1 MNKKFLIIFIII
13 IISIFIFTGL
23 FFAVKIT
30 NKSKTVESNLELE
43 YDKKGNIFQNNLS
56 MNSFNNIEIEGGDEH
71 LNTTKNNIEINDSYD
86 ENTEPKDVAKV
97 TKNNAVKNKTENNS
111 KEKDINPKKE
121 EQVEKN
127 QDNKTSNTDKNNNVN
142 SVNSTQEINNKNET
156 KEENK
161 QQVERCTNN
170 SNHGIAIGNSNK
182 WFDTREEAISYYEQ
196 LISDFGYKL
205 EHGQMTRE
213 EYNQKCPYG
222 YEVWSCMF
230 CNKWTINSY
239 FRDK

>member
-1 MNKKFLIIFIII
+1 MNKKFLIIIII

-23 FFAVKIT
+23 FFVVKIT
-30 NKSKTVESNLELE
+30 NKSKTVENNLALE
-43 YDKKGNIFQNNLS
+43 YDKDGNIFQNNLS
-56 MNSFNNIEIEGGDEH
+56 MNSFNNIEIEGEDEH
-71 LNTTKNNIEINDSYD
+71 LNTTKNNIEINDYHD
-86 ENTEPKDVAKV
+86 ENTKPKDITKV
-97 TKNNAVKNKTENNS
+97 TKNNAVENKTENNS

-127 QDNKTSNTDKNNNVN
+127 QNNKTSNTDKNNNVN

-170 SNHGIAIGNSNK
+170 SNHEIAIGNSNK

-196 LISDFGYKL
+196 LIGDLGYKL

-230 CNKWTINSY
+230 CNKWTINFY
-239 FRDK
+239 FRDE